1 MRASPKDLQLRP
13 VCVAPAKDHVLRTHR
28 RLKRIVGGMWS
39 IGVYDGVELVG
50 VAVVGRPNARKDD
63 KPGRLQVLRVAVEEG
78 NYNAC
83 SMLYGACARAA
94 KAMGALDLWTFI
106 HDDEPGTSLKAAG
119 WIWGDERGRM
129 VPPVQGSPGDG
140 RAWTQGEMVGAVV
153 RGASSKRRIIRR
165 ATKKAEV

>member
-119 WIWGDERGRM
+119 WICTGETKGGEWSRPSRARQAMAEPGRKVKWWAPWSAALRAM
-129 VPPVQGSPGDG
+129 RSRDG
-140 RAWTQGEMVGAVV
+140 A
-153 RGASSKRRIIRR
+153 
-165 ATKKAEV
+165 